1 MSAVFDFVSWAS
13 NKVAPTQPTRRY
25 EAASHSPRMK
35 HWYTPVTDGT
45 SAIQDPQTIRD
56 RARSLVRDNPWAAKG
71 LNSLVSNSIG
81 FGIRCQ
87 IHCKSKTRMA
97 QAQRLWEQWAET
109 SACDADG
116 IGDLYHLQALAMRAM
131 VESGEVL
138 IRLRPRRPEDRLPV
152 PIQLQ
157 VIECDMIADTL
168 QLDQQLA
175 NGNTVLR
182 GIEFDTLGRRVAYYL
197 RKRHPGSP
205 LAYLNPADYVR
216 VPADEIIHLFRKDRP
231 GQERGVSWFAPVTVT
246 LKELAQ
252 YEDAYLVRQK
262 LANLMCGFLISDN
275 PNDFEDELATELP
288 DLSPGTMY
296 ALRPGSQI
304 EFNTPPPAGEDP
316 AYRDSCLRRV
326 AAGLGVTYES
336 LTGDLSSVNF
346 SSARMGAQ
354 EMGRAIDGYLWQ
366 LFIPRFCNRVFQ
378 WFLDA
383 AELQTGL
390 ITTDI
395 TAEWTPPARTIVD
408 PSKEFQSLASAV
420 RNGFIT
426 LPEAIRRQ
434 GYDPVAVATEQA
446 EYLAILDGLGIKV
459 ESDYRNDS
467 KVAVA
472 EAAPQEDDSPTAD
485 ADDTTQPGAIDAG
498 D

>member
-1 MSAVFDFVSWAS
+1 MSAVLDFFAKAS
-13 NKVAPTQPTRRY
+13 AAVAPEQPPQQRRY
-25 EAASHSPRMK
+25 EAASHSSRMK
-35 HWYTPVTDGT
+35 NWYAPASDGT

-71 LNSLVSNSIG
+71 LNSLVSNSVG

-87 IHCKSKTRMA
+87 IHSKSKSRLL
-97 QAQRLWEQWAET
+97 QAQRLWAQWAET
-109 SACDADG
+109 PACDADG
-116 IGDLYHLQALAMRAM
+116 IGDFYHLQGLVMRAM
-131 VESGEVL
+131 IESGEVL
-138 IRLRPRRPEDRLPV
+138 IRLRPRRPEDKLPV

-168 QLDQQLA
+168 ELDQQLP

-182 GIEFDTLGRRVAYYL
+182 GIEFDQLGRRVAYYL
-197 RKRHPGSP
+197 LKRHPGSP
-205 LAYLNPADYVR
+205 LAYLNPAEFVR

-262 LANLMCGFLISDN
+262 LANLLCGFLISDN
-275 PNDFEDELATELP
+275 PNDFEAELSEQLP
-288 DLSPGTMY
+288 DLQPGTMY

-304 EFNTPPPAGEDP
+304 EFNSPPPAGEDP

-326 AAGLGVTYES
+326 AAGLGITYET

-366 LFIPRFCNRVFQ
+366 LFIPRFCHRVFQ

-383 AELQTGL
+383 VEIQTGMG
-390 ITTDI
+390 IADI
-395 TAEWTPPARTIVD
+395 TDEWTPPARTVVD
-408 PSKEFQSLASAV
+408 PSREFESLASAV

-434 GYDPVAVATEQA
+434 GYDPVAVAQEQA
-446 EYLAILDGLGIKV
+446 EYLAILDSLGIKV

-467 KVAVA
+467 KVAAPVEDA
-472 EAAPQEDDSPTAD
+472 TDPAAPV
-485 ADDTTQPGAIDAG
+485 PGGNTDG
-498 D
+498 